1 MAKRPQ
7 RTPEQQEYRDN
18 LAHDLKNLREYWD
31 SWKELAETLLRKEKW
46 KDKYVETLGK
56 DRKYW
61 KKAAN
66 ELIESGQWKYVVEN
80 LDKFKWLDKE
90 IAIKLIEEWEW
101 ESVAKNLR
109 DFEWLNYK
117 EVAEKLIEKW
127 NSYSVAGHLINFK
140 WLDKEIAIKLIE
152 EWEWED
158 VADCISIFKWLDK
171 ETANKLIESGQWWV
185 VARHPDNFEWLDK
198 RIADKL
204 IREWYWEY
212 VAKYPENFWLERV
225 KKNKEQAENLMEL
238 GERSYLAS
246 HIDEFDSSYH
256 KYIAERFIEAW
267 RLLTL
272 LRHIRKFKW
281 LDKEVADKLIKDWA
295 WVIVEHNSEIFW
307 LKKEK

>member
-80 LDKFKWLDKE
+80 LDK
-90 IAIKLIEEWEW
+90 
-101 ESVAKNLR
+101 
-109 DFEWLNYK
+109 
-117 EVAEKLIEKW
+117 
-127 NSYSVAGHLINFK
+127 FK